1 MARDDLTETA
11 VHGIADFDKVVVEED
26 EEASV

>member
-11 VHGIADFDKVVVEED
+11 VHSIADLDEVVIEED